1 MSMKPLTTLAA
12 GTALGLSLFAGA
24 AFADAHSM
32 AIDDDFAAKVQEAI
46 ATLPPDNEGTSFSQI
61 DVAAQDGMLVLTGLV
76 EGNTALDRINQTLQ
90 DMEGLDME
98 KVQNDIVVQ

>member
-1 MSMKPLTTLAA
+1 MSTKTRTTLAA

-24 AFADAHSM
+24 VFAEAHSM
-32 AIDDDFAAKVQEAI
+32 AIDDDFAAEVQQAI

-61 DVAAQDGMLVLTGLV
+61 DVAAEDGMLVLTGLV
-76 EGNTALDRINQTLQ
+76 EGNTAMDRINQMLQ

-98 KVQNDIVVQ
+98 KVRNDIVVQ